1 MRKRSNKWYV
11 VIDYHGKRK
20 SKCVG
25 TCEAA
30 EKVRREIEA
39 RLALGTFDLGDE
51 AKPTFAGYSVGK
63 NYIWDIKAFAAREGK
78 TTNEAKRAFREQK
91 PEAWMKHYAGQKLK
105 PSTAAFYLEF
115 LSRYVL
121 PRFGSCRLDEIQRGA
136 VKDWIADLG
145 GRALSRN
152 TIRLAVSTLR
162 VVLNGAIEDG
172 QLKINPAA
180 GLGRFVKSQKP
191 DREASALTPE
201 EAKRLLEAAKES
213 CPQHYP
219 LFLTALRAGL
229 REGEL
234 IGLRWGDIQ
243 FGSDEVDPNRYILVR
258 RNYDRRTR
266 KFLTPKNGKTRRV
279 DLARELRQVL
289 MELRDQRLLE
299 AFGRGQMTIADDPVF
314 RSEAGTILDI
324 RGNLVQRHFVPL
336 LESAGLRRIRFHDLR
351 HTFGSMLIQAGAPLT
366 YVRDQ
371 MGHSGIKIT
380 VDIYGHLIPG
390 ADIAYIDR
398 LGQAATCPR
407 QSATQ
412 AQPTEERAKEDPA
425 EVLEDI
431 GVGDG
436 IRTRDV
442 QIHSLEIH
450 FYPVGLLCTFPHPA
464 SRFCMVFGA

>member
-1 MRKRSNKWYV
+1 MGVKVRKRHGKWYV

-25 TCEAA
+25 TREAA
-30 EKVRREIEA
+30 QQVRVEIEK
-39 RLALGTFDLGDE
+39 RLALGIFDLGDE
-51 AKPTFAGYSVGK
+51 TKPTFAEYAVGK
-63 NYIWDIKAFAAREGK
+63 SYAWDLKAFAAREGK
-78 TTNEAKRAFREQK
+78 TVKEAKQAFKEQR
-91 PEAWMKHYAGQKLK
+91 PEGWMKHYADQKLK
-105 PSTAAFYLEF
+105 PSTAGFYLEF
-115 LSRYVL
+115 LCRYVL
-121 PRFGSCRLDEIQRGA
+121 PGFGSCRLDEIQRAA

-145 GRALSRN
+145 GRGLSRN
-152 TIRLAVSTLR
+152 TIRLSVSTLR
-162 VVLNGAIEDG
+162 VVLNCAIEDG
-172 QLKINPAA
+172 HLELNPAA

-191 DREASALTPE
+191 DREASALTPNE
-201 EAKRLLEAAKES
+201 VKRLLETAKES

-243 FGSDEVDPNRYILVR
+243 FGSEEGDPNRYILVS
-258 RNYDRRTR
+258 RNYDRRSR
-266 KFLTPKNGKTRRV
+266 KFLTPKSGKVRRV

-299 AFGRGQMTIADDPVF
+299 AFGRGQPAIADDPVF

-324 RGNLVQRHFVPL
+324 RGNVVQRHFVPL

-351 HTFGSMLIQAGAPLT
+351 HTFGSMLIGTGAPLT

-371 MGHSGIKIT
+371 MGHSSIKIT
-380 VDIYGHLIPG
+380 VDIYGHLIPS
-390 ADIAYIDR
+390 ADIKFMDR
-398 LGQAATCPR
+398 LEQAATGPH

-412 AQPTEERAKEDPA
+412 AQPTEEGPKDDTA
-425 EVLEDI
+425 EMLEKI
-431 GVGDG
+431 GVDDG

-442 QIHSLEIH
+442 QIHSLALYQLSYTH
-450 FYPVGLLCTFPHPA
+450 RVGML
-464 SRFCMVFGA
+464 R